1 MFWNSRKAVP
11 VKNAGRK
18 NRKLRLET
26 VEERQML
33 NGGPLGHVLYGAI
46 GPIQHEPIGP
56 ALYGPISPGRHEHF
70 TQPVLRMPIEM
81 DGTGAKQ
88 ALAEDHGLNHPD
100 RQILSSPAHHRAG
113 MSASIT
119 TEEKIRPRSS
129 DLFVQETVRVSSEVE
144 KGGVTQVTIDVT
156 EDVYSGG
163 KGGRLLAEEDV
174 QVVADIQGTGNL
186 QIDVNESESV
196 AARSGRGM
204 STENLVE
211 NVEVNVDIR
220 ARAISKLA

>member
-1 MFWNSRKAVP
+1 M
-11 VKNAGRK
+11 
-18 NRKLRLET
+18 
-26 VEERQML
+26 
-33 NGGPLGHVLYGAI
+33 
-46 GPIQHEPIGP
+46 
-56 ALYGPISPGRHEHF
+56 
-70 TQPVLRMPIEM
+70 
-81 DGTGAKQ
+81 
-88 ALAEDHGLNHPD
+88 NHPD

-220 ARAISKLA
+220 VRAISKLA